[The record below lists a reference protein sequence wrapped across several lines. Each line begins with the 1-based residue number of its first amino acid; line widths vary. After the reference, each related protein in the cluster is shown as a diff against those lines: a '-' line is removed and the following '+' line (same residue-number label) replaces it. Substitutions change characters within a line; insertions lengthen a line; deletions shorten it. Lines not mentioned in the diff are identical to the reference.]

1 MAQVKVI
8 QPIAQQATKIR
19 VAAYARVS
27 SNSEDQLN
35 SFATQVEH
43 YTKLIETNPDW
54 AFADIYADEAI
65 TGTRSDKR
73 NEFQRLLQDCRA
85 GKIDR
90 VLVKS
95 ISRFARNTVDCIE
108 TVRELSLL
116 GIAVAFE
123 KENID
128 TSAMGGE
135 MLLSMLGAAAQ
146 EESLSISKNLQWGI
160 QKRMRKGEYIT
171 DSTPFGYRLEN
182 GRLVIYEPEAAVVR
196 EIFALYLAG
205 DGLVTIAQK
214 LTQMGISPIVS
225 NTWHHGAI
233 RYILQNEKYMGDSL
247 FQKSYTTN
255 SLPLKR
261 CLNDG
266 QRPQFYASN
275 THAAII
281 DRDTFERAQQL
292 HERRMKTY
300 APSQTQRPRTFA
312 KVLFCGHC
320 GATLCSTK
328 RNGGICAWSCRT
340 HHQNKL
346 QCPMKPVCETELHRA
361 FLYITN
367 KLIFNCRVLLPP
379 MLRDLQ
385 AGLEKASAAQTD
397 MADTNREIAELLTQ
411 SHALTRLQTKGYI
424 DAATFTQRSNEIN
437 SKISN
442 LREALQQMR
451 RPGRL
456 QQTYDSTQILFGIVE
471 DIPPLAHFDAAL
483 FSQIVTRVTV
493 AEDSFGFELING
505 VTITEGR

>member
-1 MAQVKVI
+1 
-8 QPIAQQATKIR
+8 
-19 VAAYARVS
+19 
-27 SNSEDQLN
+27 
-35 SFATQVEH
+35 
-43 YTKLIETNPDW
+43 
-54 AFADIYADEAI
+54 
-65 TGTRSDKR
+65 
-73 NEFQRLLQDCRA
+73 NEFQRLLQDCRT
-85 GKIDR
+85 GEIDR

-146 EESLSISKNLQWGI
+146 EESLSISQNLQWGI

-171 DSTPFGYRLEN
+171 DSTPFGYRPEN
-182 GRLVIYEPEAAVVR
+182 GRFVIYDPEATVVR

-205 DGLVTIAQK
+205 NGLVTIAQK
-214 LTQMGISPIVS
+214 LTQIGIFPSVS

-233 RYILQNEKYMGDSL
+233 RYILQNEKYIGDSL
-247 FQKSYTTN
+247 FQKSYTAN

-281 DRDTFERAQQL
+281 DRDTFMRAQQL
-292 HERRMKTY
+292 HEQRIETY
-300 APSQTQRPRTFA
+300 TPNQAQHAHTFA
-312 KVLFCGHC
+312 KVMFCGHC
-320 GATLCSTK
+320 GATLRSTK
-328 RNGGICAWSCRT
+328 RNGGVCAWSCRA

-361 FLYITN
+361 FLFMIN
-367 KLIFNCRVLLPP
+367 KLIFNYLALLSP
-379 MLRDLQ
+379 MLCDLQ
-385 AGLEKASAAQTD
+385 AMLEKATSTQTYIV
-397 MADTNREIAELLTQ
+397 DTNREITELLTQ

-424 DAATFTQRSNEIN
+424 DAPTFTQRSNEIN
-437 SKISN
+437 SKISK
-442 LREALQQMR
+442 LREVLRHMR

-456 QQTYDSTQILFGIVE
+456 QQIYDNTQILFGIVE
-471 DIPPLAHFDAAL
+471 DTTPLAHFDAAL
-483 FSQIVTRVTV
+483 FSQIVTSVTV
-493 AEDSFGFELING
+493 TEDSFDFELING
-505 VTITEGR
+505 ITITEGR